1 MGKRKKSIFYYIGQI
16 FVLLYRLIEYIV
28 KAVYYLLKGIVTGIG
43 WIFTKIFD
51 RDKNK
56 TIIEDKIIVDEKPI
70 LKDETKPIKKTD
82 VKHGSISSKPMH
94 ENFKEI
100 KTIKGDYQEFENKI
114 LDSSSTI
121 GIILGARGT
130 GKSAL
135 GMKLLENLKA
145 ETGKEVYAKPL
156 HENFK
161 EIKTIKG
168 DYQEF
173 ENKILESSSTIGII
187 LGARGTGKSALGMK
201 LLENLKAET
210 GKEVYAMGFNSKDM
224 PNWINIVD
232 SIDDAENNSILLV
245 DESGIQFSSR
255 ESMSNSNKLLS
266 QILFIARHK
275 DLSII
280 FISQNSSNIEINTIR
295 QADYIALKPS
305 SLLQKDFERKK
316 IKEIYEE
323 VEKEFEKYKE
333 DKGLTYIYSHN
344 YKGFVSNP
352 LPSFWNI
359 KVSKAYNKFKK

>member
-1 MGKRKKSIFYYIGQI
+1 MAKRKKSMFYYIGQI
-16 FVLLYRLIEYIV
+16 FVLLYRLLEYIV
-28 KAVYYLLKGIVTGIG
+28 KAIYYLLKGIVTGIG

-51 RDKNK
+51 KNK
-56 TIIEDKIIVDEKPI
+56 DKTVIEDKIIVDEKPI
-70 LKDETKPIKKTD
+70 TKEETKHVNKTD
-82 VKHGSISSKPMH
+82 VKHGAISSKPIH
-94 ENFKEI
+94 EDFKE
-100 KTIKGDYQEFENKI
+100 
-114 LDSSSTI
+114 
-121 GIILGARGT
+121 
-130 GKSAL
+130 
-135 GMKLLENLKA
+135 
-145 ETGKEVYAKPL
+145 V
-156 HENFK
+156 
-161 EIKTIKG
+161 KTIKG

-210 GKEVYAMGFNSKDM
+210 GKEVYAMGFNPKDM

-280 FISQNSSNIEINTIR
+280 FISQNSSIIEINTIR

-344 YKGFVSNP
+344 YKGFISNP
-352 LPSFWNI
+352 LPSFWNS
-359 KVSKAYNKFKK
+359 KVSKAYEKFKK

>member
-130 GKSAL
+130 GKT
-135 GMKLLENLKA
+135 LLASIGSRSN
-145 ETGKEVYAKPL
+145 P
-156 HENFK
+156 
-161 EIKTIKG
+161 G
-168 DYQEF
+168 DF
-173 ENKILESSSTIGII
+173 LSN
-187 LGARGTGKSALGMK
+187 RGRTTRRRIA
-201 LLENLKAET
+201 
-210 GKEVYAMGFNSKDM
+210 
-224 PNWINIVD
+224 P
-232 SIDDAENNSILLV
+232 
-245 DESGIQFSSR
+245 
-255 ESMSNSNKLLS
+255 S
-266 QILFIARHK
+266 QIPACGITAPG
-275 DLSII
+275 
-280 FISQNSSNIEINTIR
+280 SSKVL
-295 QADYIALKPS
+295 A
-305 SLLQKDFERKK
+305 
-316 IKEIYEE
+316 
-323 VEKEFEKYKE
+323 
-333 DKGLTYIYSHN
+333 
-344 YKGFVSNP
+344 FV
-352 LPSFWNI
+352 
-359 KVSKAYNKFKK
+359 